1 MTRGAGAGDGA
12 CWSTRDPRDRAAGR
26 RGASRGGT
34 RRGSTAVRVGA
45 GWCVCV
51 ARSRSAQHQVRT
63 PQALHAPAGGPPRR
77 GSGCCCVHT
86 LRPADAAASCPTRR
100 VGGARQHGRVVWAT
114 RPFGTEPWGPGRWP
128 SRPASGGAA
137 RGRAAGR
144 HVYRSRGGKVLR
156 GCWHS
161 QRKHC
166 MPPAAVLG
174 ALVLAGCGR
183 KEVSCLAVLFAWC

>member
-100 VGGARQHGRVVWAT
+100 VGGRAAT
-114 RPFGTEPWGPGRWP
+114 WP
-128 SRPASGGAA
+128 SRVGDAPIRHRALGPGSLAVAASIRWRGPRQGRRPARLPQPWRQGPA
-137 RGRAAGR
+137 RLLAQSAEALHAAGR
-144 HVYRSRGGKVLR
+144 CS
-156 GCWHS
+156 GCSCSCWGAVE
-161 QRKHC
+161 RKS
-166 MPPAAVLG
+166 AV
-174 ALVLAGCGR
+174 
-183 KEVSCLAVLFAWC
+183 